1 LKEKNTSLKTG
12 IFFISV
18 SIYDR
23 VIGME
28 NNVLQKVVFEE
39 SYTLNGLSLD
49 DANRKIRE
57 DLPDYRD
64 LSISVS
70 EDTGDL
76 MIRFY
81 TEAEDQRH
89 FNRVL
94 KLFKNKFKDFIMT
107 PPNTSLEKVF
117 FDIMA
122 EKKYHVS
129 TAESCTGGMLCARII
144 NVSGVSSIIEE
155 AFITYSE
162 NAKLKVLGVRAD
174 TLKKNGVISV
184 QTAEEMAK
192 GLKRLSE
199 CDLGIAITGIAG
211 PAGGTDSVPVG
222 TVCFGFSFHD
232 TVRTFKEWFSGDR
245 QAIRQKAVSFALI
258 QSILLLKNEGKS

>member
-1 LKEKNTSLKTG
+1 
-12 IFFISV
+12 
-18 SIYDR
+18 
-23 VIGME
+23 ME
-28 NNVLQKVVFEE
+28 NTGLQKMVFEE
-39 SYTLNGLSLD
+39 SYTLYDLTLD
-49 DANRKIRE
+49 EANRKIKE

-64 LSISVS
+64 LSITVS
-70 EDTGDL
+70 DDTGDIV
-76 MIRFY
+76 IRFH
-81 TEAEDQRH
+81 TQTEDQRH
-89 FNRVL
+89 FNRTL
-94 KLFKNKFKDFIMT
+94 KLFKTRFKDFIMT

-117 FDIMA
+117 FDMMA

-129 TAESCTGGMLCARII
+129 TAESCTGGMLSARII
-144 NVSGVSSIIEE
+144 NVIGVSSIIEE

-162 NAKLKVLGVRAD
+162 NAKLKVLGVHVD
-174 TLKKNGVISV
+174 TIKKNGIVSV

-192 GLKRLSE
+192 GLKKLTE

-211 PAGGTDSVPVG
+211 PAGGTETVPVG

-232 TVRTFKEWFSGDR
+232 TLLSFKEWFSGDR